1 MTSHIENWLRGIR
14 GHSWEADT
22 LDYVIEFE
30 RRDPKVAPD
39 ERAMIRAR
47 RMEIEKE
54 ARRG

>member
-14 GHSWEADT
+14 GQSWEADA
-22 LDYVIEFE
+22 LDFVIEFE
-30 RRDPKVAPD
+30 RRDPKATPD

-54 ARRG
+54 ARR